1 MTKFL
6 AVLVAVL
13 GVACS
18 AAPPETYA
26 IERTVRP
33 WTIGVED
40 DFTVAQ
46 AEVIRDAVHAW
57 CLADRGFC
65 PVEVGWDERP
75 AVRIYL
81 AQDYAKFARP
91 DRSFG
96 WTNAE
101 RTEVQI
107 NPDAAEDLHI
117 FWRVIAHEFGH
128 LSGLEHGEGGLEL
141 MKRAPDPWGP
151 LAIE

>member
-1 MTKFL
+1 MKTLFL
-6 AVLVAVL
+6 ILAAVL

-33 WTIGVED
+33 WTIGIED
-40 DFTVAQ
+40 DFTDSQ
-46 AEVIRDAVHAW
+46 AEVIRDAVRAW
-57 CLADRGFC
+57 CESDRGFC
-65 PVEVGWDERP
+65 PVEVGWDENP
-75 AVRIYL
+75 AARVYL

-96 WTNAE
+96 WTNAA

-107 NPDAAEDLHI
+107 NPDATEDLHV
-117 FWRVIAHEFGH
+117 FWRVVAHEFGH

-141 MKRAPDPWGP
+141 MKKHPDAYGP